1 MAGELR
7 AKTAVI
13 TGAASGLG
21 LAFARRAAGEGMRL
35 VLADIDADA
44 LTEAA
49 RTLPVR
55 AEDLVRMRVDVSLA
69 PDIDRL
75 ADEAFSRFG
84 EVHLLFN
91 NAGVGLSRRAWE
103 FSEADWQW
111 VMGVNVG
118 SIAHATRAF
127 VPRLLQQKSP
137 SWIVNTASAAG
148 LVSTPGMAAYNVS
161 KHGVV
166 TLSETLREDLAAVCD
181 HVGVSVLCPAWV
193 PTRIKDAERARPERF
208 GAAAP
213 PSAEVQAMIDA
224 TAKAV
229 AAGRLSADDIARVVF
244 EAVAA
249 KRFYIIPHGKLAG
262 AIRARMQAIL
272 AACEAGQIPP

>member
-1 MAGELR
+1 MGKAG
-7 AKTAVI
+7 TAVI

-21 LAFARRAAGEGMRL
+21 LAFARRAAGNGMRL
-35 VLADIDADA
+35 VLADIDAKA
-44 LTEAA
+44 LAQA
-49 RTLPVR
+49 VATLGLPAHDVVQ
-55 AEDLVRMRVDVSLA
+55 LCIDVSLA
-69 PDIDRL
+69 SDVDRL
-75 ADEAFSRFG
+75 ADEAFARFG

-118 SIAHATRAF
+118 SIAHAMRAF
-127 VPRLLQQKSP
+127 VPRMIAQQAP

-148 LVSTPGMAAYNVS
+148 LVSTPGMAAYNAS

-166 TLSETLREDLAAVCD
+166 TISETLREDLAAVCS

-193 PTRIKDAERARPERF
+193 PTRIKEAERARPERF
-208 GAAAP
+208 GAAAA
-213 PSAEVQAMIDA
+213 PSAEMQAIIDA

-244 EAVAA
+244 EAIAA
-249 KRFYIIPHGKLAG
+249 RRFYIIPHGKLSG
-262 AIRARMQAIL
+262 AIRSRMQAIL
-272 AACEAGQIPP
+272 AACEEGQTPP

>member
-1 MAGELR
+1 MTG

-44 LTEAA
+44 LALA
-49 RTLPVR
+49 VKSLPVP
-55 AEDLVRMRVDVSLA
+55 AQDLVQMRVDVSLA
-69 PDIDRL
+69 QDIDRL
-75 ADEAFSRFG
+75 ADEAFARFG
-84 EVHLLFN
+84 AVHLLFN
-91 NAGVGLSRRAWE
+91 NAGVGLGRRAWE

-118 SIAHATRAF
+118 SIAHAVRAF
-127 VPRLLQQKSP
+127 VPRLLQQKTP

-166 TLSETLREDLAAVCD
+166 TLSETLRLDLAAVCD

-193 PTRIKDAERARPERF
+193 PTRINEAERARPERF
-208 GAAAP
+208 RAAAP
-213 PSAEVQAMIDA
+213 PSAEMQAMIDA
-224 TAKAV
+224 TGKAV

-262 AIRARMQAIL
+262 DIRKRMQAIL
-272 AACEAGQIPP
+272 DACEVGQTPP